1 MLGLK
6 DTKVQEGNSKF
17 LQKGINSDGV
27 VIGGFKYLTFDN
39 GNKPYLEL
47 TLYKQGQS
55 IEDGTKF
62 KMYMTTDS
70 AKDRTK
76 TQIKHI
82 STKVISEDELYK
94 IDESS
99 TNETDFAN
107 KLTAALGG
115 KTIDEMMFGAEEY
128 YNAEGKLKYK
138 LFLPLPP
145 FAHQNKDG
153 VKPTRMAY
161 DTSNPYL
168 YKTATVKPDV
178 ESNGQ
183 KDDLPF

>member
-1 MLGLK
+1 
-6 DTKVQEGNSKF
+6 
-17 LQKGINSDGV
+17 
-27 VIGGFKYLTFDN
+27 
-39 GNKPYLEL
+39 
-47 TLYKQGQS
+47 
-55 IEDGTKF
+55 
-62 KMYMTTDS
+62 MTTDA

-82 STKVISEDELYK
+82 STKVISEEDLYK

-99 TNETDFAN
+99 TNEVDLAN

-115 KTIDEMMFGAEEY
+115 KTIDQMMFGSEEY

-153 VKPTRMAY
+153 DKPTRMTY
-161 DTSNPYL
+161 DSSNIYL
-168 YKTATVKPDV
+168 HKPATVKPDA
-178 ESNGQ
+178 ENQGE